1 MRFWAAFDLEAG
13 IKAAW
18 QGLRAAPLPLLLGG
32 ALMTMFTGGQAGGG
46 PVGPGSGGGGG
57 GSGVDGDLGND
68 LGDGFGQF
76 WNDLQAS
83 LSSVDTWV
91 LLFGIG
97 LLFVVVGFAGLL
109 WAAAWAFLRG
119 GWLRLHEQVLVTGAG
134 EVGALFSG
142 GPRFRPMLGLK
153 LLTGLVSV
161 LIWMVLA
168 SPGLGLLVFGLSRES
183 WPMGVGGGLLALLLP
198 LPAWIWWSLRTC
210 FAEHA
215 VALDGLE
222 IGAALRQ
229 SAAVGRGHQ
238 LNLLVWFFVMRIAA
252 GFVGSAGL
260 LLCCVG
266 VVLTLPAAQVFAEL
280 PLTRG
285 YLLLSRGEAE
295 RARHVLPR

>member
-46 PVGPGSGGGGG
+46 PVGPGGGGGG
-57 GSGVDGDLGND
+57 PSDAGDAGG
-68 LGDGFGQF
+68 LGDGLAQL
-76 WNDLQAS
+76 WADLQAA
-83 LSSVDTWV
+83 LSSADTWA
-91 LLFGIG
+91 LLLGIG

-134 EVGALFSG
+134 EVSALFSG

-153 LLTGLVSV
+153 LLIGLVSA
-161 LIWMVLA
+161 LIWAVLSA
-168 SPGLGLLVFGLSRES
+168 PGLGLLALGLSRES

-198 LPAWIWWSLRTC
+198 LPAWIAWSLRTC

-215 VALDGLE
+215 VVLDGLE

-252 GFVGSAGL
+252 GFVGTAGL

-266 VVLTLPAAQVFAEL
+266 AVVTLPAAQVFAEL

-295 RARHVLPR
+295 RARHALPR

>member
-46 PVGPGSGGGGG
+46 PVGPGGGGGG
-57 GSGVDGDLGND
+57 GPSVEND
-68 LGDGFGQF
+68 VGDGFSQL
-76 WNDLQAS
+76 WADVEAA
-83 LSSVDTWV
+83 LSSVDTWA
-91 LLFGIG
+91 LLLGIG

-119 GWLRLHEQVLVTGAG
+119 GWLRLHEQVLVSGAG

-153 LLTGLVSV
+153 LLTSLVST

-168 SPGLGLLVFGLSRES
+168 APGLGLLALGVSRDS
-183 WPMGVGGGLLALLLP
+183 WPMGVGGGLLALLVP

-222 IGAALRQ
+222 IGAALQQ

-252 GFVGSAGL
+252 GFVGTAGL

-266 VVLTLPAAQVFAEL
+266 AVVTLPAAQVFAEL